1 MRKQEGQGPAAG
13 QWLCFDDNQV
23 EPWDVANLDRD
34 CFGGKQ
40 SESGFADR
48 GLLTQVEIPLLVEL
62 SACDFVTSR
71 VCYVLSLAVKTV
83 LMLCHWLAF

>member
-40 SESGFADR
+40 SESSFADR
-48 GLLTQVEIPLLVEL
+48 GLLTQVQIPTLG
-62 SACDFVTSR
+62 T
-71 VCYVLSLAVKTV
+71 VCL
-83 LMLCHWLAF
+83 